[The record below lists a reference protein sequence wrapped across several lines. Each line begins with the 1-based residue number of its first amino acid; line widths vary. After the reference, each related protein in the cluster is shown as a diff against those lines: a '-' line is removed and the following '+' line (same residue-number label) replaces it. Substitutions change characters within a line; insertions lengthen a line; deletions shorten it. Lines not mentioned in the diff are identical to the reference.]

1 MGGIAEHVAHRLA
14 LAQHR
19 TEVEERFRLLVARA
33 GSAGGTH
40 RSSTRTASNGATPAT
55 VKAMGQ
61 PYCSASTPVMNS
73 ETLEPTEKLAV

>member
-1 MGGIAEHVAHRLA
+1 MDSRWRSTGRKSRSASACSSRG
-14 LAQHR
+14 
-19 TEVEERFRLLVARA
+19 A
-33 GSAGGTH
+33 GSAGGSH